1 MPSPVVCWFLSPF
14 DGRAGAGQRAAQL
27 AKSVAQAGLTV
38 RVIRPPADAELPALP
53 EAVASL
59 RRQWQ
64 KQRPLC
70 VYVEVPGY
78 AGESWRIAAL
88 ELGIPLLTTWHP
100 IYWMAPEDL
109 HPLLK
114 TALNAYVR
122 SCQQVLVETSAVR
135 AVLAA
140 DGVLNTSQVSNG
152 VDQERFAPA
161 KRSAARRQLWG
172 AADGDAVVLYVGRLQ
187 PEKNLTLLAEA
198 CNAIRAHHPRARCVV
213 AGAGSAAD
221 VLQRACPELI
231 MLGHLEGDD
240 LAEVYASADIFLFPS
255 LEDMYGNVA
264 LEAAASGLAVVAFDR
279 ASAGDYLRGAAMLIA
294 QDQRGTFVAAGV
306 ALAGNRDERQR
317 LGRAAR
323 IAVSKLTWEVTA
335 QHFLAAVARA
345 CATPPRQ
352 PIPGVVPVTARISGP
367 LPTDPEAE
375 PLATL
380 KLLAARGHQ
389 LSWVTA
395 TTAAQLT
402 VAGHTYALED
412 LIAGLPAADSRG
424 AWSRRTESAE
434 GRLCAWAAGRSP
446 VTQPLR
452 IAACMRAPFSP
463 VGSAGRFTSLV
474 AGLRQLGHAV
484 QIQAEIATIHAPP
497 PPTDASQRQQRAAR
511 LVAGLC
517 HTWKVDRPDVVYI
530 EVLDSFGAC
539 AAEAAH
545 SCGIPWVGTWHPL
558 AEWVPHAERATVSA
572 TLDQIASQAAAIITE
587 NSAHRE
593 DLLRRG
599 MSPVAVVGNGVD
611 AIRFH
616 PRKRQAA
623 VREKWNCRIAVLA
636 LGRLLRDKNV
646 HALIALDQALKN
658 IDGAR
663 LIIGGDGPERATLQA
678 AMPTALF
685 LGQVSDEQ
693 LPAVYASAD
702 LFVFPGRTESH
713 ALVVAEA
720 LASGLP
726 VVGFDHGAVADLVS
740 DGINGRRVPLSPQT
754 SPQSESNDLV
764 SAVVDLCRE
773 LSNPALSAAARSAVE
788 SCQWLRSAELL
799 AFELSRVALYS
810 KPRHRR
816 M

>member
-1 MPSPVVCWFLSPF
+1 MRF
-14 DGRAGAGQRAAQL
+14 
-27 AKSVAQAGLTV
+27 
-38 RVIRPPADAELPALP
+38 IRPPADAELPALA

-64 KQRPLC
+64 EQRPLC

-100 IYWMAPEDL
+100 IYWMTPEERQS
-109 HPLLK
+109 LLK
-114 TALNAYVR
+114 TALNAYIR

-135 AVLAA
+135 AALAA
-140 DGVLNTSQVSNG
+140 DGVLDTTLVPNG

-161 KRSAARRQLWG
+161 KRSAARRQQWG
-172 AADGDAVVLYVGRLQ
+172 AADSDAVVLYVGRLQ

-198 CNAIRAHHPRARCVV
+198 CNAIRVHHPRARCVV
-213 AGAGSAAD
+213 AGGGTAAEK
-221 VLQRACPELI
+221 LQHACPELI
-231 MLGHLEGDD
+231 MLGHREGED
-240 LAEVYASADIFLFPS
+240 LAEIYASADIFLFPS
-255 LEDMYGNVA
+255 LEDMFGNVA

-279 ASAGDYLRGAAMLIA
+279 ASAGNYLRGAAVLIA
-294 QDQRGTFVAAGV
+294 QDQPGTFIAAGV

-323 IAVSKLTWEVTA
+323 IAVSQLTWTVTA

-345 CATPPRQ
+345 CVTPPRQ

-367 LPTDPEAE
+367 LPADPDAE

-389 LSWVTA
+389 LSWQSISTA
-395 TTAAQLT
+395 TPTEAFLT
-402 VAGHTYALED
+402 VAGQTYALED

-424 AWSRRTESAE
+424 AWSRRIESAE
-434 GRLCAWAAGRSP
+434 GRLCAWAAGRVP
-446 VTQPLR
+446 VTPPLR
-452 IAACMRAPFSP
+452 IAACLRAPFAP
-463 VGSAGRFTSLV
+463 AGSTGRFTSLV

-539 AAEAAH
+539 AAEAART
-545 SCGIPWVGTWHPL
+545 SGIPWVGTWHPL
-558 AEWVPHAERATVSA
+558 AEWVPHAERATVVA
-572 TLDQIASQAAAIITE
+572 TLDEIAAQAAVLIAE
-587 NSAHRE
+587 NSAHRAE
-593 DLLRRG
+593 LLRRG
-599 MSPVAVVGNGVD
+599 MSGVAVVGNGVD
-611 AIRFH
+611 SIRFH
-616 PRKRQAA
+616 PDKSQLA
-623 VREKWNCRIAVLA
+623 VRKNWNCRIAVLA
-636 LGRLLRDKNV
+636 LGRLLKNKNV
-646 HALIALDQALKN
+646 HALIALDQALIN
-658 IDGAR
+658 VDGAR

-726 VVGFDHGAVADLVS
+726 VVGYDHGAVADLVS
-740 DGINGRRVPLSPQT
+740 DGINGRRVPLSLH
-754 SPQSESNDLV
+754 SESDDLV
-764 SAVVDLCRE
+764 PAVVDLCRQ
-773 LSNPALSAAARSAVE
+773 LPNPALRSAARSAAE
-788 SCQWLRSAELL
+788 TCRWLRSAELL
-799 AFELSRVALYS
+799 ASELTRAAL
-810 KPRHRR
+810 
-816 M
+816 

>member
-1 MPSPVVCWFLSPF
+1 MPSLAVCWFLSPF
-14 DGRAGAGQRAAQL
+14 DGRAGAGQRATHL
-27 AKSVAQAGLTV
+27 AKSVAHAGLSV
-38 RVIRPPADAELPALP
+38 RFIRPPSDAELPALP
-53 EAVASL
+53 VAVANL

-64 KQRPLC
+64 EQRPLC
-70 VYVEVPGY
+70 VYVEVPGF

-100 IYWMAPEDL
+100 IYWMAPEDRQ
-109 HPLLK
+109 PLLK
-114 TALNAYVR
+114 TALDAYVR

-135 AVLAA
+135 AALAA
-140 DGVLNTSQVSNG
+140 DGILDTTQVANG

-161 KRSAARRQLWG
+161 KRSAVRRQQWG
-172 AADGDAVVLYVGRLQ
+172 ANDADVVVLYVGRLQ
-187 PEKNLTLLAEA
+187 REKNLILLAEA
-198 CNAIRAHHPRARCVV
+198 FNAILARRPRSRCVV
-213 AGAGSAAD
+213 AGAGTAAD
-221 VLQRACPELI
+221 ELQRACPELI
-231 MLGHLEGDD
+231 MLGHREGDD

-279 ASAGDYLRGAAMLIA
+279 ASAGDYLRGAALLIA
-294 QDQRGTFVAAGV
+294 QDQPSTFVAAGV

-323 IAVSKLTWEVTA
+323 IAVGKLTWEITA

-345 CATPPRQ
+345 CATPTRQ
-352 PIPGVVPVTARISGP
+352 PIPGVEPVTAHISGL
-367 LPTDPEAE
+367 LPADPDAE
-375 PLATL
+375 PLATI
-380 KLLAARGHQ
+380 KLLAARGHH
-389 LSWVTA
+389 LSWKAT
-395 TTAAQLT
+395 TTAAHMT
-402 VAGHTYALED
+402 VAGQIYALED
-412 LIAGLPAADSRG
+412 LIAGLPTADSRG
-424 AWSRRTESAE
+424 AWSRRIETVE
-434 GRLCAWAAGRSP
+434 GRLCAWAAGRVP
-446 VTQPLR
+446 VTPPLR
-452 IAACMRAPFSP
+452 IAACLRAPFAP
-463 VGSAGRFTSLV
+463 AGSAGRFTNLV

-484 QIQAEIATIHAPP
+484 QIQAEIATVHAPP
-497 PPTDASQRQQRAAR
+497 PPTDANQWHQRAAR

-558 AEWVPHAERATVSA
+558 AEWVPHAERETVSA
-572 TLDQIASQAAAIITE
+572 TLDQIAAQAAAIITE
-587 NSAHRE
+587 NSAHRD

-599 MSPVAVVGNGVD
+599 MRHVAVVGNGVD
-611 AIRFH
+611 SVRFH
-616 PRKRQAA
+616 PDKRQAP
-623 VREKWNCRIAVLA
+623 VRETWNCRIAVLA
-636 LGRLLRDKNV
+636 LGRLLKDKNV

-658 IDGAR
+658 VNGAR
-663 LIIGGDGPERATLQA
+663 LIIGGDGPERAALQA

-693 LPAVYASAD
+693 LPTVYASAD

-740 DGINGRRVPLSPQT
+740 DGINGRRVPMSLQLSL
-754 SPQSESNDLV
+754 QSDSNDLV
-764 SAVVDLCRE
+764 QAAIDTCMKLP
-773 LSNPALSAAARSAVE
+773 NPAFQSAARSAGE
-788 SCQWLRSAELL
+788 MCRWLRSARLLVSELTQ
-799 AFELSRVALYS
+799 AALRI
-810 KPRHRR
+810 KRQQT
-816 M
+816 